1 MSVQAI
7 SSDPRSRRDA
17 PGPLAAP
24 AGQAPC
30 EVESRSV
37 MRLSEHGEMQPPAA
51 PMRLSEHGEL
61 MRRLAEESAS
71 ADDPESALRTL
82 TELRR
87 EIDAVARMQ
96 AGRAL
101 AAGRSFGDV
110 ARALGIS
117 RQAAHRRYR
126 ELAPAHTR
134 RAAGR
139 LVVTEAAR
147 RIVRLARAETHAAGA
162 TAAGSHELLL
172 AVLGTDSDAAR
183 ALRSEGVT
191 LEKARACTRRAD
203 SAGGDGHDSGCLR
216 RVLRRA
222 GRVALTRG
230 DGQLSPTQLLLAA
243 ISDPDPGAH
252 RTLTALGTT
261 PAAIRARLGGDGE
274 RELNRLISSDRRE
287 A

>member
-1 MSVQAI
+1 MSGQAI
-7 SSDPRSRRDA
+7 ISEPRPRRDA
-17 PGPLAAP
+17 PEPRGGP

-30 EVESRSV
+30 ELEPSSL
-37 MRLSEHGEMQPPAA
+37 MRLSEHGEVELPGSA
-51 PMRLSEHGEL
+51 MRLSEHGER
-61 MRRLAEESAS
+61 MRRLAEESAR

-96 AGRAL
+96 VGRAL
-101 AAGRSFGDV
+101 ATGRSFGDV

-126 ELAPAHTR
+126 KLAPAHPR
-134 RAAGR
+134 RAARR

-203 SAGGDGHDSGCLR
+203 CAGGDGDDPGCLR
-216 RVLRRA
+216 RVLQRA
-222 GRVALTRG
+222 GRVALARG

-243 ISDPDPGAH
+243 IADPDPGAH
-252 RTLTALGTT
+252 RTLTALGAA
-261 PAAIRARLGGDGE
+261 PDAIRARLGADGE
-274 RELNRLISSDRRE
+274 SELNRLIRSDRRE